1 MLTGDDL
8 APVALELARLGA
20 GGAKRLTL
28 LDERRDVALE
38 HLDPGVLVR
47 HNSTYDV

>member
-28 LDERRDVALE
+28 LDEHRDFALE
-38 HLDPGVLVR
+38 QLDPGVLVR
-47 HNSTYDV
+47 HDSTYDV